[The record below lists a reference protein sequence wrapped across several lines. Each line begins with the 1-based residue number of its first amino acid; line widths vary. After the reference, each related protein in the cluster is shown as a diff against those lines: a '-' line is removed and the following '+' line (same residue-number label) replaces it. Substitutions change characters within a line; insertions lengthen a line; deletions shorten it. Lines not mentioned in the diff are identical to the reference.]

1 MPDLPGVVTLMSSF
15 FPTKCLNDREIME
28 LNVQAVRS
36 KIGTVSQEP
45 VLFNR
50 SIHENIAYGATDRT
64 VEMNEIIAAAREA
77 NIHNFI
83 ETLPQ
88 VTILILLTPPLG
100 KERRTN

>member
-1 MPDLPGVVTLMSSF
+1 
-15 FPTKCLNDREIME
+15 ME

-50 SIHENIAYGATDRT
+50 SIHENIAYGAMDRT

-88 VTILILLTPPLG
+88 VTIFFVKMVQIELLIFV
-100 KERRTN
+100 E